1 VRKYTVVILNQLN
14 IKNIKLTDNFEKN
27 HKKKTVWGM
36 IVVIHSVLNK
46 KKYKAKFSIILI
58 LKK

>member
-1 VRKYTVVILNQLN
+1 VRKYTVIILNQLN

-36 IVVIHSVLNK
+36 IVVIHGVLNK
-46 KKYKAKFSIILI
+46 KNTKLNYQSS
-58 LKK
+58 